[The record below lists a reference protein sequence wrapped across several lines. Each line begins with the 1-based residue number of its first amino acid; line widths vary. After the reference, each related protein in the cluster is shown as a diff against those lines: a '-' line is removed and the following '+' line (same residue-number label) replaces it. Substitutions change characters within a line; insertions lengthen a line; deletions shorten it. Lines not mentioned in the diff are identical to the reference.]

1 MEEYTIINAL
11 DKEGKGIS
19 VYVKDGIIMDVN
31 GKSGGD
37 VIDAGGNY
45 LLPGLID
52 MHIHGAGG
60 FGSDLNIT
68 EDNLSSM
75 AAFLESR
82 GVTSFLLAA
91 SCSLSFLQ
99 RMKGLLENSSYL
111 RAHVIGVYFE
121 GPFINMAKKGGLP
134 ADSIREPDEALLDE
148 LLSYRIEGK
157 PIVKVMTVAPE
168 LEGADKIINKLK
180 EAGVVVSFGHSLAS
194 FSDAAKYPGCHV
206 THLYNAQRE
215 IDHRKAGLS
224 LYPFRDRSVTAELI
238 ADGVHVDMDVVDFTV
253 DTIGDRICL
262 ISDGMSFCGLGA
274 GKGKYLGRDIYS
286 DGKAC
291 YYSDDNI
298 LIGSGCLITKTGAD
312 MVKRGATD
320 LKGFVRMASENPA
333 RVLGLNKTGVI
344 RKGAYADLII
354 LDKELNVSRVFKA
367 VDPGLKLLSEC
378 GGCCR

>member
-134 ADSIREPDEALLDE
+134 ADSIREPDEAFLDE

-180 EAGVVVSFGHSLAS
+180 DAGVVVSFGHSLAS
-194 FSDAAKYPGCHV
+194 YSDAAVYTGCHV

-344 RKGAYADLII
+344 RKGAYSDLII
-354 LDKELNVSRVFKA
+354 LDKELNVRRIFKA

>member
-11 DKEGKGIS
+11 DKEGKGIT

-134 ADSIREPDEALLDE
+134 ADSIREPDEAFLDE

-194 FSDAAKYPGCHV
+194 YSDAAKYPGCHV

-291 YYSDDNI
+291 YYSDDN
-298 LIGSGCLITKTGAD
+298 
-312 MVKRGATD
+312 
-320 LKGFVRMASENPA
+320 
-333 RVLGLNKTGVI
+333 
-344 RKGAYADLII
+344 
-354 LDKELNVSRVFKA
+354 
-367 VDPGLKLLSEC
+367 
-378 GGCCR
+378 